1 MARDMKD
8 IIRAFASIYE
18 TTLFNLY
25 TCENILF
32 KRLNPADKIPFEK
45 YIEDLDIRKLA
56 NSSFD
61 FDGDYIEN
69 GCVKDIDFDR
79 CCFDYYREKIEYI
92 FCDYPTAKGYENDD
106 NDLEHYKNGLY
117 EYLKDL
123 YSLFVKI
130 MKTAIEPDL
139 FATVPDILDKPNLI
153 KYYSKA
159 TKFVTAIKIKHL
171 RQGSRIDRYVKELPF
186 LSPFVNRLVK
196 KHKGHFLLA
205 NSDTN
210 SLDYKFALLSCIRFY
225 NEENAKLFE
234 LKTLRYEEKIG
245 ER

>member
-8 IIRAFASIYE
+8 IIRAFAGIYE

-25 TCENILF
+25 TCENIIF
-32 KRLNPADKIPFEK
+32 NRLKPADKILFEK

-69 GCVKDIDFDR
+69 GCVKEVDFNH

-106 NDLEHYKNGLY
+106 DLEHYKNGLY

-123 YSLFVKI
+123 YSLFVEI
-130 MKTAIEPDL
+130 MKTEIEPDL
-139 FATVPDILDKPNLI
+139 FATVPDILDKSELP
-153 KYYSKA
+153 KYYAKTS
-159 TKFVTAIKIKHL
+159 KFVTAIKIKHL

-225 NEENAKLFE
+225 SEENAKLFE
-234 LKTLRYEEKIG
+234 LKAQKWESLNK
-245 ER
+245 